1 MNNYNKNILGKV
13 INLEPVIWNNDID
26 KFDNIKENLEFKY
39 EDLLEA
45 EERLTRFA
53 SLIKKLYPET
63 IDGIIESDLVEA
75 HNLKSK
81 LENIYESNIKNKLLL
96 KCDSHLK
103 IAGSIKA
110 RGGIYEVLKF
120 AEDIALNNGLIT
132 LEHDYSAL
140 DDSKAKEVF
149 SKYKVVVGSTGN
161 LGMSI
166 GIISRK
172 LGFKATV
179 HMSSDAK
186 KWKKDKLRS
195 LGVEVIE
202 YSDDYS
208 KAVECGRK
216 ECGKHEYSYFIDDE
230 NSKNLFLGYS
240 VAALRL
246 KKQLEQ
252 KNIVVSND
260 NPLYVYLP
268 CGVGGAPGGIS
279 FGLKSIYGDN
289 VKCYFVEPV
298 NAPCMLLGLLTGKYD
313 KASVK
318 NYGISLNTEAD
329 GLAVGSP
336 SKLVSIVADKILD
349 GIYTIED
356 DKLFELLYLLKDT
369 QDIKIEPSA
378 ASSILGPI
386 VNKNKI
392 GTHICWLTGGSFL
405 PDEIY
410 IDMYNKGRSILK

>member
-1 MNNYNKNILGKV
+1 MNNYNKNILDKV
-13 INLEPVIWNNDID
+13 INLEPVMWNNEID
-26 KFDNIKENLEFKY
+26 KFNNIKDNLEFKY
-39 EDLLEA
+39 EDILEA
-45 EERLTRFA
+45 EERLIRFS

-63 IDGIIESDLVEA
+63 IDGIIESDLIEA

-81 LENIYESNIKNKLLL
+81 LENIYECNINNKLLL
-96 KCDSHLK
+96 KCDSHLE

-132 LEHDYSAL
+132 LDDDYSAL
-140 DDSKAKEVF
+140 DDSKAKEIF
-149 SKYKVVVGSTGN
+149 LKYKVVVGSTGN

-216 ECGKHEYSYFIDDE
+216 ECEKHEYSYFIDDE

-252 KNIVVSND
+252 KSIVVSND

-356 DKLFELLYLLKDT
+356 EKLFELLYLLKET

-386 VNKNKI
+386 INKNKI

-410 IDMYNKGRSILK
+410 IDMYNKGRAILK